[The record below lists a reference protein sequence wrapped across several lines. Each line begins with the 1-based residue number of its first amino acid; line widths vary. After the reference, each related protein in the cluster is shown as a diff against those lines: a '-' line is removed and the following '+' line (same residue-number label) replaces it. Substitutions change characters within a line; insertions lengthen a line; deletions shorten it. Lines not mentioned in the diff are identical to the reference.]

1 MIRLSV
7 ILRVLVFLVITQ
19 ELNASEIQ
27 LTVIHT
33 NDMHSHFLGASP
45 NIDYTPSITGEDR
58 TRGGWA
64 RIATVIKQIRQ
75 NRTNPVLVVDA
86 GDFLMGSL
94 FHMLSRE
101 QAFELRLLHMM
112 GYDAVTLGNHE
123 FDLKPSGLVRILT
136 SAHGAGKLPPVVF
149 SNAVFD
155 NDRNEDDGLQN
166 IFDTGIVKPYRIIQ
180 KDGLRVGVFGL
191 MGKDAAEVA
200 PFASPVTFDDPV
212 AAAQKM
218 VRILKQIEKVDM
230 VICLSHSGL
239 SENKKKSED
248 EILARD
254 VNGIDIIISG
264 HTHTKID
271 RALLV
276 NDTIIVQA
284 WEYGKQVGVV
294 DVVFENGKVSLKS
307 YRLVEIDDTI
317 DCDHEI
323 TSQIEAFESDVNR
336 RVLADQNL
344 TFREIIAET
353 DFDLFLT
360 TDESNLG
367 NLIADSIRW
376 YVHKND
382 DNLSD
387 PAIHD
392 TVAVISNGVI
402 RDPIVRGKT
411 GRIAVCDAFR
421 AIPLGIGFDEDQT
434 MGYPLITVYVYPS
447 ELKKTFEILTSI
459 YPIKDSDYFLQVSGA
474 RFTYNPNRMIF
485 DRITGIW
492 LGDEEDGYRPLDYSD
507 SNRTLL
513 RVAADIYNATFLKVI
528 GDFTWHILD
537 IVPKDRYGTP
547 VDDLKI
553 LRLDADTQKPGIQE
567 VKEWK
572 AVLAYFR
579 SFADTDGDGL
589 PNVPDK
595 YRGKLGRNIV
605 NAGWNPYTLLKRGTY
620 VTWSAVTA
628 FLLAALLLLTTGL
641 FFLRKIKKRITGSG
655 GKQADFP

>member
-1 MIRLSV
+1 
-7 ILRVLVFLVITQ
+7 
-19 ELNASEIQ
+19 
-27 LTVIHT
+27 
-33 NDMHSHFLGASP
+33 
-45 NIDYTPSITGEDR
+45 
-58 TRGGWA
+58 
-64 RIATVIKQIRQ
+64 
-75 NRTNPVLVVDA
+75 
-86 GDFLMGSL
+86 MGSL

-101 QAFELRLLHMM
+101 KAFELRLLHRM

-123 FDLKPSGLVRILT
+123 FDLKPEGLARILAG
-136 SAHGAGKLPPVVF
+136 AHDSGQIPAIVL

-155 NDRNEDDGLQN
+155 KNSNKDDALQKMFNRQIVTPYHVMKKDSLRIGL
-166 IFDTGIVKPYRIIQ
+166 
-180 KDGLRVGVFGL
+180 FGL

-200 PFASPVTFDDPV
+200 PFASPVTFDDPI
-212 AAAQKM
+212 ATAKKM
-218 VRILKQIEKVDM
+218 VKILRETEKVDM

-239 SENKKKSED
+239 WENKKKSED
-248 EILARD
+248 EILARE

-264 HTHTKID
+264 HTHTKLD

-284 WEYGKQVGVV
+284 WEYGKQLGVL
-294 DVVFENGKVSLKS
+294 DVVFENGRVSLKN
-307 YRLVEIDDTI
+307 YRLAEINDTI
-317 DCDHEI
+317 GSDPVI
-323 TSQIEAFESDVNR
+323 TSQIEAFEAAVNR
-336 RVLADQNL
+336 QVLADENL

-367 NLIADSIRW
+367 NLIADSLRW
-376 YVHKND
+376 YVDKND
-382 DNLSD
+382 ANPSD
-387 PAIHD
+387 TNAEA

-421 AIPLGIGFDEDQT
+421 AIPLGIGFDENET
-434 MGYPLITVYVYPS
+434 MGYPLITVYIYPS

-459 YPIKDSDYFLQVSGA
+459 YPIKGSDYFLQVSGA
-474 RFTYNPNRMIF
+474 RFTYNPNRMMF
-485 DRITGIW
+485 DRVTEIW
-492 LGDEEDGYRPLDYSD
+492 LGDEERGYQLLDCSD

-537 IVPKDRYGTP
+537 IVPKDRNGNP
-547 VDDLKI
+547 IDDLKTM
-553 LRLDADTQKPGIQE
+553 RLDADQQKSGIQE

-572 AVLAYFR
+572 AVLAYIR

-595 YRGKLGRNIV
+595 YRGKLGRNV
-605 NAGWNPYTLLKRGTY
+605 VEAGWNPYKLLKRGTY
-620 VTWSAVTA
+620 VTWSA
-628 FLLAALLLLTTGL
+628 FSALLLTALL
-641 FFLRKIKKRITGSG
+641 VLAVSWLIIRKIRK
-655 GKQADFP
+655 